1 MLNLHL
7 IWRYAFSK
15 TNRHRSAVFVILFGI
30 AVGMFALIVII
41 SLMNHLQSEL
51 MDQLKNIE
59 SFHLQISLPNS
70 KLDEQ
75 QIKEKLAT
83 IKGVDSVYR
92 YVDNQVLIQNRQTG
106 KNVSSRLRLIDSKI
120 WEEENPFSKHVTL
133 NNKAIPT
140 KNSVALASLLARKI
154 GATIGDELMIT
165 MLVAGRTA
173 TLAPMN
179 TKSII
184 SDYFVTQLFE
194 FDDSTVIG
202 DLNNYGQYFDNS
214 RLKYGIFLNSHYQKK
229 THLIQ
234 KLLEKEF
241 DEITV
246 VSWQQAN
253 SAFYSALMIERIL
266 LYLFLLFMF
275 FILTINIKSASSRLL
290 FVKQRELAIL
300 RAMGCPKNNSK
311 FIFIGQAFLITVL
324 GEIIGILGAL
334 FLKNKITSLF
344 AFFNKIQFFF
354 TKHDNI
360 LLTYPFKMET
370 HFIEISLISLIVLC
384 LSLLF
389 TYLGCK
395 RLLVK
400 EPMEMLY
407 HE

>member
-1 MLNLHL
+1 
-7 IWRYAFSK
+7 
-15 TNRHRSAVFVILFGI
+15 
-30 AVGMFALIVII
+30 
-41 SLMNHLQSEL
+41 
-51 MDQLKNIE
+51 
-59 SFHLQISLPNS
+59 
-70 KLDEQ
+70 
-75 QIKEKLAT
+75 
-83 IKGVDSVYR
+83 
-92 YVDNQVLIQNRQTG
+92 
-106 KNVSSRLRLIDSKI
+106 
-120 WEEENPFSKHVTL
+120 
-133 NNKAIPT
+133 
-140 KNSVALASLLARKI
+140 
-154 GATIGDELMIT
+154 
-165 MLVAGRTA
+165 
-173 TLAPMN
+173 
-179 TKSII
+179 
-184 SDYFVTQLFE
+184 
-194 FDDSTVIG
+194 
-202 DLNNYGQYFDNS
+202 
-214 RLKYGIFLNSHYQKK
+214 
-229 THLIQ
+229 
-234 KLLEKEF
+234 
-241 DEITV
+241 
-246 VSWQQAN
+246 
-253 SAFYSALMIERIL
+253 MIERIL